1 MLGSSAL
8 ALSAATALGDAL
20 ASRFPG
26 QAIVVRPEQDGDREF
41 CAALFALVRADE
53 LAAIPWPADTKAA
66 FCRSQFETQH
76 AHYRRHYAD
85 ADLMVVVCADV
96 RIGRV
101 YVHATSEETRLMEI
115 SLLPEWRNRG
125 IGGCLS
131 AAVVAHAH
139 GRGVAAG
146 LHVEPFNPARRLYER
161 QGFRLVEERGIY
173 LYMQCPPSATQAAA
187 GQSIS

>member
-1 MLGSSAL
+1 MPGSSAP

-20 ASRFPG
+20 SVRFPG
-26 QAIVVRPEQDGDREF
+26 QFIGVRPELDDDRDF
-41 CAALFALVRADE
+41 CAALFALTRADE
-53 LAAIPWPADTKAA
+53 LAAIPWPADAKAA
-66 FCRSQFETQH
+66 FCRSQFEAQH
-76 AHYRRHYAD
+76 AHYRRHYAA
-85 ADLMVVVCADV
+85 ADLMVVVHDHA

-101 YVHATSEETRLMEI
+101 YVHATPEETRLMEI

-139 GRGVAAG
+139 GRGVMAG

-161 QGFRLVEERGIY
+161 QGFRQVEERGIY
-173 LYMQCPPSATQAAA
+173 LYMQCPPPATQAAA